1 MEKGK
6 TTIREQLLTERA
18 YKIGWL
24 IALGELVIILVL
36 AIFKKLDLGADV
48 LVLLSLSLMDLFTT
62 FFQKRHITFIIS
74 LLLGVLLAIVI
85 CIILFVGIIWL
96 SGNMIFTK

>member
-48 LVLLSLSLMDLFTT
+48 LVLLLLSLMDLFTT
-62 FFQKRHITFIIS
+62 FFQKHHITFIIS
-74 LLLGVLLAIVI
+74 LLLGVVLAIVI